1 MARPRK
7 WHRCSSGFKY
17 DMNGNGVSPF
27 FIGAAAA
34 EFLPADP
41 QVWFDAASAAGMTAT
56 FDLAKVVDKDAE
68 SFLQGWL
75 YATPGGQEA
84 LAAWLKQ
91 RGYGREA
98 SGAN

>member
-1 MARPRK
+1 MARRRK

-41 QVWFDAASAAGMTAT
+41 QVWFDAASATGMTAT

-68 SFLQGWL
+68 SFLQGC
-75 YATPGGQEA
+75 TDDIEPIV
-84 LAAWLKQ
+84 
-91 RGYGREA
+91 RNRIGREMI
-98 SGAN
+98 STVKNP

>member
-1 MARPRK
+1 
-7 WHRCSSGFKY
+7 
-17 DMNGNGVSPF
+17 MNGNGVSPF

-41 QVWFDAASAAGMTAT
+41 QVWFDAASATGMTAT